1 MHYRNA
7 GYSNGRCNNLYI
19 VVMKFYDREKEL
31 ELLDS
36 IKMRSATFA
45 QMTILVGRRRIGKTS
60 LLKKSIENE
69 ADAIYLF
76 VTRKSEILICDE
88 FKEEVERKLGVRIF
102 GSVTKF
108 KDLFHYLMELS
119 ETKNFTLIIDEFQEF
134 NLINPSVYSEMQ
146 NIWDSYKDISKINLI
161 LCGSI
166 YSMMKKIFENS
177 KEPLFGRATERIHLK
192 TFTVGTIKEIL
203 ADNYPKFEAEDL
215 LAFYAFTWGV
225 AKYVELFVDKK
236 VFTLS
241 AILDEMLRENS
252 LFIDEG
258 RNVLIEEFGTDYTTY
273 FSILSLIALSKTSR
287 PEFES
292 ILEVSI
298 GGYLERLE
306 NDFNLIQKVRPIF
319 SKLGGRNV
327 KYAIVDNFLNF
338 WFRFIYK
345 YQSAVE
351 IGNFKYLRTIID
363 RDYPTYSGR
372 ILERY
377 FTGKLTALQQY
388 SAIGTYWEK
397 GNQNEIDVV
406 AVNDLEKTI
415 LFAEVKRKSENISL
429 PLLKQKAKN
438 LQTQL
443 PDYKAEFKGF
453 SMEDM

>member
-1 MHYRNA
+1 
-7 GYSNGRCNNLYI
+7 
-19 VVMKFYDREKEL
+19 MKFYDREREL
-31 ELLDS
+31 KLLSS
-36 IKMRSATFA
+36 IKVRSATKA
-45 QMTILVGRRRIGKTS
+45 QMTIVVGRRRIGKTS

-69 ADAIYLF
+69 ADALYLF

-102 GSVTKF
+102 GSITKF

-119 ETKNFTLIIDEFQEF
+119 ETKCFTLIMDEFQEF
-134 NLINPSVYSEMQ
+134 SFINPSVFSEMQ
-146 NIWDSYKDISKINLI
+146 NIWDSYKEKGKINLI

-177 KEPLFGRATERIHLK
+177 KEPLFGRATERIILK
-192 TFTVGTIKEIL
+192 TFSVNTLKEIL
-203 ADNYPKFEAEDL
+203 TDNYPQFEPEDL
-215 LAFYAFTWGV
+215 LAFYTFTGGV
-225 AKYVELFVDKK
+225 AKYVEQFVDKE

-241 AILDEMLRENS
+241 TILGEMLRENS

-258 RNVLIEEFGTDYTTY
+258 RNVLIEEFGKDYSTY

-287 PEFES
+287 PEIES
-292 ILEVSI
+292 ILEISI

-306 NDFNLIQKVRPIF
+306 NDFNLIQKVRPIY
-319 SKLGGRNV
+319 SKSGGRNV
-327 KYAIVDNFLNF
+327 KYVIVDNFLSF

-377 FTGKLTALQQY
+377 FTGKLTELQQY

-397 GNQNEIDVV
+397 GNQNEIDIV
-406 AVNDLEKTI
+406 AVNDLEKTV
-415 LFAEVKRKSENISL
+415 LFAEVKRKSENISIPVL
-429 PLLKQKAKN
+429 MQKSKN
-438 LQTQL
+438 LHSQL
-443 PDYKAEFKGF
+443 PGYVAEFKGF